1 MIQKQTLC
9 IPADKSGVWVVRTIH
24 TYTKLSNIVMPG
36 GFGRISVRDA
46 STDSWLKKKK
56 KKKFLYIR
64 STYMSPRQCGLML
77 FTSKSVLL
85 LKKRLTP
92 VGRRV
97 TGFISRNV
105 NRKRAVLSFVK
116 IL

>member
-9 IPADKSGVWVVRTIH
+9 IPADRSGVWVVRTIH
-24 TYTKLSNIVMPG
+24 TYTKLSKILNIN
-36 GFGRISVRDA
+36 GFGKISVRDT

-64 STYMSPRQCGLML
+64 ATFNTQRKCGL
-77 FTSKSVLL
+77 TINTTKSIIL

-97 TGFISRNV
+97 IGFVSRDV
-105 NRKRAVLSFVK
+105 IRKRALLSFVK

>member
-46 STDSWLKKKK
+46 STDS
-56 KKKFLYIR
+56 
-64 STYMSPRQCGLML
+64 
-77 FTSKSVLL
+77 
-85 LKKRLTP
+85 
-92 VGRRV
+92 
-97 TGFISRNV
+97 
-105 NRKRAVLSFVK
+105 
-116 IL
+116 

>member
-56 KKKFLYIR
+56 KKNFYIFD
-64 STYMSPRQCGLML
+64 QLICHLD
-77 FTSKSVLL
+77 SVDWCCLHQ
-85 LKKRLTP
+85 K
-92 VGRRV
+92 V
-97 TGFISRNV
+97 F
-105 NRKRAVLSFVK
+105 FY
-116 IL
+116 